1 MSEPFCPIMS
11 EQLLQLA
18 DQHQIKVHDS
28 ATYVATNGP
37 RFESPAEI
45 RMYQQ
50 LGGHVVGMTCC
61 PEVYLAGELG
71 MSFGAVALP
80 INLAA
85 GLEDKI
91 TLVAG
96 NIDETRTRMVS
107 LMIDVLRHTSDEE
120 CIPPLLL

>member
-1 MSEPFCPIMS
+1 MSEPFCPVMS
-11 EQLLQLA
+11 KQLMQLA
-18 DQHQIKVHDS
+18 DQHQIQVHDG
-28 ATYVATNGP
+28 ATYVTTNGP

-50 LGGHVVGMTCC
+50 LGGDVVGMTCC

-71 MSFGAVALP
+71 MCFGAVALP

-96 NIDETRTRMVS
+96 NIDEVRIRMMN
-107 LMIDVLRHTSDEE
+107 LMVDVLRHTTDEE
-120 CIPPLLL
+120 CAPPLLL